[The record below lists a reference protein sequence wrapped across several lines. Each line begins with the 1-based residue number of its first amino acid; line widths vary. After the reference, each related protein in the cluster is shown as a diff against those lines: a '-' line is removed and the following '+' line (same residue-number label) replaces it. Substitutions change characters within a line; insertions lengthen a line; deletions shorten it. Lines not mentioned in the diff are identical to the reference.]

1 MSDPTIGERL
11 KAERERR
18 GISTQKAADD
28 MHLDAWV
35 IEALEAGD
43 YARIGPSVYAKG
55 YLRKYASTLGVTTG
69 EVAMGAD
76 KPAAGPRPPVMRVS
90 STPGPAAGPALGL
103 LVPLIGLLIV
113 SIVAAVLYYR
123 PWRGHSSGT
132 AASAHAAAGASNP
145 AGDSIP
151 LGASNSA
158 GVPSPA
164 SSSGPASAAT
174 GGPRAASLAPSSE
187 SAPSAGAQSGAAQ
200 SGAAPSGAAPSTDSR
215 EAAETN
221 EMAIANQ
228 NATSTGYVQT
238 AQRTLASP
246 SRESAPSPG
255 AAPLRGAGPARL
267 RLSFSADSWVDVQ
280 DASGRRVFA
289 GQGRAN
295 SVKTVAGLA
304 PLKVYLGYASGVQL
318 EVNDHAVAIG
328 RQFVSGDVARFEAGA
343 DGVLRRVA
351 PGSDGAAGAIPRH

>member
-76 KPAAGPRPPVMRVS
+76 KPPAAPRPPVMRVQNATDGS
-90 STPGPAAGPALGL
+90 AQAPVGL
-103 LVPLIGLLIV
+103 LIPLLGLLIV
-113 SIVAAVLYYR
+113 VSAAAVLWYR
-123 PWRGHSSGT
+123 PWRSRSPSTVTPARVTATGSEPTAAAAASPEGSAAGGT
-132 AASAHAAAGASNP
+132 ARSEAASGAGGAAAAADADEAGVGPEHEAAVAPGAGGAVQSTAHAGDALPNVAPGMRAAAAAPAAATLAGA
-145 AGDSIP
+145 
-151 LGASNSA
+151 
-158 GVPSPA
+158 
-164 SSSGPASAAT
+164 T
-174 GGPRAASLAPSSE
+174 G
-187 SAPSAGAQSGAAQ
+187 AGAGA
-200 SGAAPSGAAPSTDSR
+200 P
-215 EAAETN
+215 
-221 EMAIANQ
+221 
-228 NATSTGYVQT
+228 V
-238 AQRTLASP
+238 
-246 SRESAPSPG
+246 
-255 AAPLRGAGPARL
+255 RGAGPARL
-267 RLSFSADSWVDVQ
+267 RLSFSADSWVEVL
-280 DASGRRVFA
+280 DAAGRRVYS
-289 GQGRAN
+289 GQGHAN
-295 SVKTVAGLA
+295 SVKTIAGLA

-343 DGVLRRVA
+343 DGVLRRSSA
-351 PGSDGAAGAIPRH
+351 PAATAGATPPHG